1 MVSSFISPIESL
13 AFSMQANPGVY
24 AVLAGSGVSRA
35 AQIPTGW
42 EITLHLV
49 RRLAAQRGEE
59 CAPDPEQWYRTSFN
73 TEPDYSDLLGE
84 LCHTPTERQQ
94 LLRGYMEP
102 NAEEREE
109 GIKQPTAAHH
119 AIAALAEQGFIRV
132 VLTTNFDRL
141 LETALDS
148 ADVNP
153 VVLSRP
159 DQVEGALP
167 LIHTRCCVV
176 KLHGDYRD
184 PDIRNTRAE
193 LEAYDERFSRL
204 LDRVFDEFGLVVCGW
219 SAAWDVALRN
229 ALFRA
234 RSRRFT
240 TFWASQRDGEEHAQQ
255 LIDHRRAERIRIT
268 DADDLFRGLQDRV
281 ESLHEFA
288 RPHPVS
294 TAAAVASLRR
304 YLSEPR
310 YRIRMSDLVDGVVE
324 QVVESVSGEAF
335 GDHPRPAREPV
346 TARVRGYEAA
356 CSTLLA
362 LAPVAGFWAEEQHTH
377 LWQRALSRLGTAG
390 SGNGYEIWIGLRRY
404 PAALLLYSLGVGA
417 VAAAD
422 GLPFLRSLLETPIQE
437 QYREDRAVTD
447 VLPPFCLFGGNGRLM
462 RLLEGMEDRHAPL
475 NDWMHDAV
483 RPHAARVI
491 AEDFQYT
498 LAWDTLEI
506 LIALSYL
513 HRHSADPGGFW
524 LPAGCF
530 GYREPNRTRI
540 LQQIEASLS
549 SRGNESPYV
558 ACGIFGDTA
567 EVCGERLT
575 ALRRVVVELHW
586 R

>member
-1 MVSSFISPIESL
+1 
-13 AFSMQANPGVY
+13 MQANPGVY

-42 EITLHLV
+42 EITLDLV

-73 TEPDYSDLLGE
+73 TEPDYSGLLGE
-84 LCHTPTERQQ
+84 LCQTPTERQQ

-109 GIKQPTAAHH
+109 GIKRPTAAHH
-119 AIAALAEQGFIRV
+119 AIAALAARGFVRV
-132 VLTTNFDRL
+132 IITTNFDRL

-159 DQVEGALP
+159 DQLEGALP
-167 LIHTRCCVV
+167 LIHTHCCVV

-184 PDIRNTRAE
+184 PEIRNTRAE
-193 LEAYDERFSRL
+193 LEAYDQRFDRL
-204 LDRVFDEFGLVVCGW
+204 LDRIFDEFGLVVCGW

-240 TFWASQRDGEEHAQQ
+240 TFWASQRDDEEHAQQ
-255 LIDHRRAERIRIT
+255 LIDHRRGERIRIT
-268 DADDLFRGLQDRV
+268 DADGFFRGLQDRV

-294 TAAAVASLRR
+294 TEAAVASLRR

-324 QVVESVSGEAF
+324 QVVESVSGKAL
-335 GDHPRPAREPV
+335 GANPRPAREPV

-362 LAPVAGFWAEEQHTH
+362 LAPVAGYWAEEQHTH

-390 SGNGYEIWIGLRRY
+390 PSHGYEIWIGLGRY
-404 PAALLLYSLGVGA
+404 PAALLLYSLGLGA

-422 GLPFLRSLLETPIQE
+422 ALPFLRSLLETPIQE
-437 QYREDRAVTD
+437 QYGEDRAAAD
-447 VLPPFCLFGGNGRLM
+447 VLPPFSLFDGDGTLM
-462 RLLEGMEDRHAPL
+462 RLLEGMDRRHAPL
-475 NDWMHDAV
+475 NDWMHDAL
-483 RPHAARVI
+483 RPHAASVI
-491 AEDFQYT
+491 AEDFRYT
-498 LAWDTLEI
+498 LVWDTLEI

-513 HRHSADPGGFW
+513 HRHSADLGAPW
-524 LPAGCF
+524 PPAGCF

-540 LQQIEASLS
+540 LRQIEASLS

-558 ACGIFGDTA
+558 ACRIFGDTA

-575 ALRRVVVELHW
+575 ALRRAVAEMRW